1 MVTCDGHERCAEHL
15 SAGESVFN
23 HPVANLH
30 LEVVGH
36 VNGAYIIITI
46 DFLKGILPLCVAHV
60 GLVSVVF
67 VRVAMSHEEHGA
79 LLGVFAEVFVELLG
93 EGFHIFY
100 CCHER
105 GAQLDGHF

>member
-1 MVTCDGHERCAEHL
+1 
-15 SAGESVFN
+15 
-23 HPVANLH
+23 
-30 LEVVGH
+30 
-36 VNGAYIIITI
+36 
-46 DFLKGILPLCVAHV
+46 
-60 GLVSVVF
+60 
-67 VRVAMSHEEHGA
+67 MSHEEHGA